1 MKYIEVNKIKY
12 DSQTESLVAPWPAR
26 CNISQKVGQIIVPIY
41 RTENQE
47 QEQQDIRISCDSDG
61 QGQRAALHAGF
72 QTRVRQLQAEA
83 RRDLLLARQEAH
95 AQLVEETAG
104 ARRQHT
110 GQLYALVGIT
120 RHCGRL
126 NRHLLSRL
134 TLGQLNVIL
143 NDFLGRRERKKGG

>member
-1 MKYIEVNKIKY
+1 
-12 DSQTESLVAPWPAR
+12 
-26 CNISQKVGQIIVPIY
+26 VGQIIVPIY
-41 RTENQE
+41 RTGNPE
-47 QEQQDIRISCDSDG
+47 QEDIRISCDSDG
-61 QGQRAALHAGF
+61 QGPRAALHAGF

-83 RRDLLLARQEAH
+83 RRDLLLARQDAH

-104 ARRQHT
+104 VRRQHT

-143 NDFLGRRERKKGG
+143 NDFLGRRERKKRRIKHCYPIDGIPHQYPGESFVTSP